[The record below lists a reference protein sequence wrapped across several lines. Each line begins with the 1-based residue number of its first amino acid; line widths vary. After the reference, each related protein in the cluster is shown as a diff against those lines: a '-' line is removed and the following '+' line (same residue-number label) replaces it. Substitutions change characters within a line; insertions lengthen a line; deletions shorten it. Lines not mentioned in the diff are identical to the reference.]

1 MGEKKYGL
9 RRVAGYF
16 VNHRLLN
23 WMPDKP
29 YLQIFYYAE
38 FGKFIDFKN
47 PKTFNE
53 KLNWL
58 KLYYRRPDLITL
70 VDKYEVKK
78 YIADKIG
85 EQHVIPTLGV
95 WDKFEDINF
104 NELPNQFVLKC
115 THDSGG
121 LVVCKDKS
129 KLNLKEVKA
138 KIEKSLTNNYYL
150 WTREWPYKGVK
161 PRIIAEKYMEDQE
174 TGELRDYKFFCFNG
188 EPKLMFV
195 ASERGLKN
203 TKFDFYDMQFHHM
216 NIVQHYPNSEY
227 SIEKPEHFEKMV
239 MLAEKLSAGFPHV
252 RVDFYEANGQ
262 VYFGEMTFYHFGAI
276 VPFETEEWDK
286 KIGEW
291 LVLPDKINECSD
303 ERNL

>member
-1 MGEKKYGL
+1 MGEKKHGL

-85 EQHVIPTLGV
+85 EQYVIPTLGV

-161 PRIIAEKYMEDQE
+161 PRIIEEKYMEDQE

-216 NIVQHYPNSEY
+216 NIVQHYPNSEC

-286 KIGEW
+286 KIGDW
-291 LVLPDKINECSD
+291 LVLPDKIN
-303 ERNL
+303 

>member
-1 MGEKKYGL
+1 MGEKKHGL

-95 WDKFEDINF
+95 WDKFKDINF

-286 KIGEW
+286 KIGDW
-291 LVLPDKINECSD
+291 LVIPDKIN
-303 ERNL
+303 

>member
-1 MGEKKYGL
+1 MGEKKHGL

-85 EQHVIPTLGV
+85 EQYVIPTLGV

-129 KLNLKEVKA
+129 KLDLKKA
-138 KIEKSLTNNYYL
+138 KEKIEKSLANNYYL
-150 WTREWPYKGVK
+150 WTREWSYKGVK

-195 ASERGLKN
+195 ATERGVKN
-203 TKFDFYDMQFHHM
+203 TKFDFYDMQFNHM
-216 NIVQHYPNSEY
+216 NIVQHYPNS
-227 SIEKPEHFEKMV
+227 V
-239 MLAEKLSAGFPHV
+239 SAIKNQNILKN
-252 RVDFYEANGQ
+252 A
-262 VYFGEMTFYHFGAI
+262 
-276 VPFETEEWDK
+276 
-286 KIGEW
+286 
-291 LVLPDKINECSD
+291 
-303 ERNL
+303 

>member
-1 MGEKKYGL
+1 MGEKKHGL

-85 EQHVIPTLGV
+85 EQYVIPTLGV

-150 WTREWPYKGVK
+150 WTREWSYKGVK

-286 KIGEW
+286 KIGDW
-291 LVLPDKINECSD
+291 LVLPDKIN
-303 ERNL
+303 

>member
-1 MGEKKYGL
+1 MGEKKHGL

-58 KLYYRRPDLITL
+58 KLYYRRPDFITL

-161 PRIIAEKYMEDQE
+161 PRIIEEKYMEDQE

-216 NIVQHYPNSEY
+216 NIVQHYPNSEC

-286 KIGEW
+286 KIGDW
-291 LVLPDKINECSD
+291 LVLPDKIN
-303 ERNL
+303 

>member
-1 MGEKKYGL
+1 MGEKKHGL

-38 FGKFIDFKN
+38 FGRFIDFKN

-85 EQHVIPTLGV
+85 EQYVIPTLGV

-129 KLNLKEVKA
+129 KLDLKKA
-138 KIEKSLTNNYYL
+138 KEKIEKSLANNYYL
-150 WTREWPYKGVK
+150 WTREWSYKGVK

-195 ASERGLKN
+195 ATERGVKN
-203 TKFDFYDMQFHHM
+203 TKFDFYDMQFNHM
-216 NIVQHYPNSEY
+216 NIVQHYPNSV
-227 SIEKPEHFEKMV
+227 SAIKKPEHFEKMIE
-239 MLAEKLSAGFPHV
+239 LAKKLSEGFPHV

-276 VPFETEEWDK
+276 VPFETKEWDK
-286 KIGEW
+286 KIGDW
-291 LVLPDKINECSD
+291 LVLPEKIS
-303 ERNL
+303 

>member
-1 MGEKKYGL
+1 MGEKKHGL

-58 KLYYRRPDLITL
+58 KLYYRRSDLITL

-85 EQHVIPTLGV
+85 EQYVIPTLGV

-216 NIVQHYPNSEY
+216 NIVQHYPNSEC

-286 KIGEW
+286 KIGDW
-291 LVLPDKINECSD
+291 LVLPDKIN
-303 ERNL
+303 

>member
-1 MGEKKYGL
+1 M
-9 RRVAGYF
+9 
-16 VNHRLLN
+16 
-23 WMPDKP
+23 
-29 YLQIFYYAE
+29 
-38 FGKFIDFKN
+38 
-47 PKTFNE
+47 
-53 KLNWL
+53 
-58 KLYYRRPDLITL
+58 
-70 VDKYEVKK
+70 
-78 YIADKIG
+78 
-85 EQHVIPTLGV
+85 
-95 WDKFEDINF
+95 
-104 NELPNQFVLKC
+104 
-115 THDSGG
+115 
-121 LVVCKDKS
+121 
-129 KLNLKEVKA
+129 
-138 KIEKSLTNNYYL
+138 TNNYYL

-216 NIVQHYPNSEY
+216 NIVQHYPNSEC

-286 KIGEW
+286 KIGDW
-291 LVLPDKINECSD
+291 LVLPDKIN
-303 ERNL
+303 

>member
-1 MGEKKYGL
+1 MAYFGFTNKLVKGETIKIFNYG
-9 RRVAGYF
+9 
-16 VNHRLLN
+16 
-23 WMPDKP
+23 
-29 YLQIFYYAE
+29 
-38 FGKFIDFKN
+38 
-47 PKTFNE
+47 
-53 KLNWL
+53 

-85 EQHVIPTLGV
+85 EQYVIPTLGV

-129 KLNLKEVKA
+129 KLDLKKA
-138 KIEKSLTNNYYL
+138 KEKIEKSLANNYYL
-150 WTREWPYKGVK
+150 WTREWSYKGVK

-195 ASERGLKN
+195 ATERGVKN
-203 TKFDFYDMQFHHM
+203 TKFDFYDMQFNHM
-216 NIVQHYPNSEY
+216 NIVQHYPNSV
-227 SIEKPEHFEKMV
+227 SAIKKPEHFEKMIE
-239 MLAEKLSAGFPHV
+239 LAKKLSEGFPHV

-276 VPFETEEWDK
+276 VPFETKEWDK
-286 KIGEW
+286 KIGDW
-291 LVLPDKINECSD
+291 LVLPEKIS
-303 ERNL
+303 

>member
-1 MGEKKYGL
+1 MGEKKHGL

-85 EQHVIPTLGV
+85 EQYVIPTLGV

-161 PRIIAEKYMEDQE
+161 PRISAEKYMEDQE

-262 VYFGEMTFYHFGAI
+262 VYFGEMTFYHFGAS

-286 KIGEW
+286 KIGDW
-291 LVLPDKINECSD
+291 LVLPDKIN
-303 ERNL
+303 

>member
-1 MGEKKYGL
+1 MNQKKLTTVIKKYK
-9 RRVAGYF
+9 
-16 VNHRLLN
+16 NHISNSNEIEAINERN
-23 WMPDKP
+23 KRME
-29 YLQIFYYAE
+29 YYQSWTEERIINMFSDEFAE
-38 FGKFIDFKN
+38 YIGKLWSMIVWGN
-47 PKTFNE
+47 
-53 KLNWL
+53 
-58 KLYYRRPDLITL
+58 
-70 VDKYEVKK
+70 KK

-85 EQHVIPTLGV
+85 EQYVIPTLGV

-129 KLNLKEVKA
+129 KLDLKKA
-138 KIEKSLTNNYYL
+138 RKKIEKSLANNYYL

-195 ASERGLKN
+195 ATERGVKN
-203 TKFDFYDMQFHHM
+203 TKFDFYDMQFNHM
-216 NIVQHYPNSEY
+216 NIVQHYPNSV
-227 SIEKPEHFEKMV
+227 SAIRKPEHFEKMIE
-239 MLAEKLSAGFPHV
+239 LTKKLSEGFPHV

-276 VPFETEEWDK
+276 VPFETKEWDK
-286 KIGEW
+286 KIGDW
-291 LVLPDKINECSD
+291 LVLPEKIS
-303 ERNL
+303 